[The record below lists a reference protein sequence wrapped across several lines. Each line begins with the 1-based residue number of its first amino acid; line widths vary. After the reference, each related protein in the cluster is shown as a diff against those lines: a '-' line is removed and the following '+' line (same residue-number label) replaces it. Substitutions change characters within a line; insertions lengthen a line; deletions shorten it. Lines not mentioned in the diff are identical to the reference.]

1 MDFNALCTQNWSRH
15 FSIWIEDIQVVCH
28 PVVTAP
34 FQIQVNVLRK
44 ARSLSRYTAMVVV
57 LLFSLHCTR
66 PQATPVVTV
75 PEAEAPEAAD
85 EPNEH
90 SDAKVY
96 TETGEASWYGAGDGF
111 TGRATANGETF
122 DPMDLTCAHRT
133 LPFGTKLEVRNL
145 DTGKRAILRVND
157 RGPFIRGRML
167 DVSEK
172 AAKELGMHGRG
183 TSRVRIRSVD
193 TKGKPAPIDPA
204 AMVGDAY
211 TVQVAALTDPANIAR
226 ISKELQ
232 SAVGPVNLVEART
245 RGGVTVKRVRVGSYA
260 TQDEAQKA
268 SDLISKLFRDR
279 GLEPFITREN

>member
-34 FQIQVNVLRK
+34 FGLQVNLLRK
-44 ARSLSRYTAMVVV
+44 ARSLSRYTAVVVV

-66 PQATPVVTV
+66 PQATPVASV
-75 PEAEAPEAAD
+75 PDVPAAE
-85 EPNEH
+85 EPSDR

-96 TETGEASWYGAGDGF
+96 TETGEASWYGGDDGF
-111 TGRATANGETF
+111 AGRATANGETF
-122 DPMDLTCAHRT
+122 DPGELTCAHRT
-133 LPFGTKLEVRNL
+133 LPFGAMIEVRNL
-145 DTGKRAILRVND
+145 DTGKRAVLRVND

-167 DVSEK
+167 DVSER
-172 AAKELGMHGRG
+172 AAKDLGMHGRG
-183 TSRVRIRSVD
+183 TSRVRIVSVD

-204 AMVGDAY
+204 TMLGDAY
-211 TVQVAALTDPANIAR
+211 TVQVAALADPANIAR

-245 RGGVTVKRVRVGSYA
+245 RGGVTVKRVRVGSYP
-260 TQDEAQKA
+260 TLDEAQKA

>member
-34 FQIQVNVLRK
+34 FVLQVNLLRK
-44 ARSLSRYTAMVVV
+44 ARSLSRYTAVVVV

-66 PQATPVVTV
+66 PQATPVATFPDV
-75 PEAEAPEAAD
+75 PATEEAGD
-85 EPNEH
+85 H
-90 SDAKVY
+90 TDAKVY
-96 TETGEASWYGAGDGF
+96 TETGEASWYGGDDGF
-111 TGRATANGETF
+111 AGRATANGETF
-122 DPMDLTCAHRT
+122 DPGELTCAHRT
-133 LPFGTKLEVRNL
+133 LPFGAMIEVRNL
-145 DTGKRAILRVND
+145 DTGKRAVLRVND

-167 DVSEK
+167 DVSER
-172 AAKELGMHGRG
+172 AAKDLGMHGRG

-204 AMVGDAY
+204 TMLGDAY
-211 TVQVAALTDPANIAR
+211 TVQVAALADPANIAR

-245 RGGVTVKRVRVGSYA
+245 RGGVTVKRVRVGSYP
-260 TQDEAQKA
+260 TLDEAQKA

>member
-34 FQIQVNVLRK
+34 FVLQVNLLRK
-44 ARSLSRYTAMVVV
+44 ARSLSRYTAVVVV

-66 PQATPVVTV
+66 PQATPVATV
-75 PEAEAPEAAD
+75 PDAPAAEEAGD
-85 EPNEH
+85 H
-90 SDAKVY
+90 TDAKVY
-96 TETGEASWYGAGDGF
+96 TETGEASWYGGDDGF
-111 TGRATANGETF
+111 AGRATANGETF
-122 DPMDLTCAHRT
+122 DPGELTCAHRT
-133 LPFGTKLEVRNL
+133 LPFGAMIEVRNL
-145 DTGKRAILRVND
+145 DTGKRAVLRVND

-167 DVSEK
+167 DVSER

-204 AMVGDAY
+204 TMLGDAY
-211 TVQVAALTDPANIAR
+211 TVQVAALADPANIAR

-245 RGGVTVKRVRVGSYA
+245 RGGVTVKRVRVGSYP
-260 TQDEAQKA
+260 TLDEAQKA